1 MKTRI
6 ITACLAACVLPA
18 LAAAQSAS
26 EPSIQRLSLDA
37 AVRLAIE
44 RNRQLLT
51 ARLQVNK
58 AEEDLAVARTHRLPV
73 FETQVKAS
81 QLVTPVSF
89 AFPQGAFGDFPATGP
104 IPATDTNVTVPRQ
117 PTYMVMSQ
125 VSQPLTQ
132 LVQIGLGIANAETSR
147 DLERERV
154 REQQLTLVNTVKRTY
169 FAILQSESAIAAGR
183 ETMAL
188 YREIDR
194 TVQDRLVQKVA
205 LKADSLDVQFQLAK
219 EELAQVERQ
228 NTLASQKEQ
237 LNQLLGR
244 DLRTAFDID
253 AVATISAFD
262 VDLEAAERRAVAN
275 RPDVREAQLA
285 LKQAE
290 IARRVSRAERIP
302 EVSVALSYTS
312 HFNIDVLPRN
322 MAAAGV
328 QLTWEP
334 FDWGRKARDVA
345 AKSYGVQQA
354 KNGLHDAEDRAV
366 LEINSRFRELNEKRA
381 LLRVAAMAQ
390 ATSREK
396 LRVKTN
402 QYQLQAALLPDVLQ
416 VRADVASADD
426 QYQQAL
432 LAFWTAKADFEQAL
446 GEDGTQ

>member
-1 MKTRI
+1 MKTPI
-6 ITACLAACVLPA
+6 ITSCLAACLLPA

-26 EPSIQRLSLDA
+26 GPFIQHLSLDA
-37 AVRLAIE
+37 AVRLAVE
-44 RNRQLLT
+44 SNRQLLT

-58 AEEDLAVARTHRLPV
+58 ADEDLAVARTHRLPV

-104 IPATDTNVTVPRQ
+104 IPATDTDVTVPRQ
-117 PTYMVMSQ
+117 PTYMVTSQ
-125 VSQPLTQ
+125 ISQPLTR

-154 REQQLTLVNTVKRTY
+154 REQQLTLVNHVKRTY

-183 ETMAL
+183 ETLAL
-188 YREIDR
+188 YRELDR

-205 LKADSLDVQFQLAK
+205 LKSDSLDVQFQLAK

-244 DLRTAFDID
+244 DLRTEFEID
-253 AVATISAFD
+253 AVATIGAFD
-262 VDLEAAERRAVAN
+262 VDLDAAERRAVAN

-290 IARRVSRAERIP
+290 IARRVSQAERLP
-302 EVSVALSYTS
+302 DVSVALSYTS
-312 HFNIDVLPRN
+312 NFNIDVLPRN

-328 QLTWEP
+328 QVTWEP
-334 FDWGRKARDVA
+334 FDWGRKDRDVA

-354 KNGLHDAEDRAV
+354 KNAVRDAEDKAV

-402 QYQLQAALLPDVLQ
+402 QYQLQAALLPDVLH
-416 VRADVASADD
+416 VRADVASSDD

-446 GEDGTQ
+446 GEDGIQ

>member
-1 MKTRI
+1 MMTRI

-183 ETMAL
+183 ETIAL

-290 IARRVSRAERIP
+290 IARRVSQAERIP

-446 GEDGTQ
+446 GEDGIQ